1 MEGVLLQYSID
12 LCPFGGPTH
21 SAVAEDS
28 KNQGGPCLR
37 LLLRMPF
44 TQCIIIK

>member
-1 MEGVLLQYSID
+1 VVGDGGRSICCGLSSID

-28 KNQGGPCLR
+28 KSQGGPCLR
-37 LLLRMPF
+37 LLLHIPF
-44 TQCIIIK
+44 T